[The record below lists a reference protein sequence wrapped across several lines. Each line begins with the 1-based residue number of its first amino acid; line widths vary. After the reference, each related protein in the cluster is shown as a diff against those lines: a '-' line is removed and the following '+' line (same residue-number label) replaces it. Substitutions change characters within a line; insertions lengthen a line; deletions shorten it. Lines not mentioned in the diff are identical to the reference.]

1 MLEEPV
7 ERRYMVEVI
16 IPARLQSSVSRV
28 EVREGE
34 EAQLECVVTGSP
46 GPRVS
51 WSSPHLDN
59 ININNTLLHIDTVS
73 RKDAGNQSHI
83 NTVQKQGQHFKNYRW
98 LQQ

>member
-1 MLEEPV
+1 M
-7 ERRYMVEVI
+7 ERKYKVEVI

-73 RKDAGNQSHI
+73 RKDAGNQRPESY
-83 NTVQKQGQHFKNYRW
+83 K
-98 LQQ
+98 